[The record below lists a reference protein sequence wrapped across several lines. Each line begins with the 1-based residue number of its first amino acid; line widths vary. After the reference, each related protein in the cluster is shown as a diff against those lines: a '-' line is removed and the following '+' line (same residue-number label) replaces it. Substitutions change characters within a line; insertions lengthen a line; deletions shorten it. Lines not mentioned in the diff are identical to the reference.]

1 MPLKSL
7 QISLFLFVF
16 FSLQSFFCKADHYMG
31 GFFSYE
37 YLDNDTFLIR
47 LYTFTDTRGKDNDRD
62 SVNIN
67 YGDNNYGFLKRINT
81 PGENLNPF
89 TKINIYEGKYKYDNF
104 GIYQLTFADQFRLS
118 NIRNMTRG
126 MSTITHIYV
135 TSILPYENP
144 NTNCLNNSPVATAY
158 PNLNFKAGETAK
170 LNFGLWDKDG
180 DSLSYQL
187 VPIKARNGNM
197 ASGYFTPSNASI
209 NAQTGDFTFTN
220 MQRGDFG
227 FAILVKEY
235 RSKKVIAESIYDFT
249 IRTTDNY
256 LTQSTSTLN
265 TNQFNFTSNQT
276 NAVFTVET
284 QNANA
289 DSIWIDFKGS
299 IHKNNDIEYSID
311 TIEWNK
317 NNCKFTITIQYFD
330 ANEYSAYQNLIIRTH
345 FKIDTNLYFND
356 EAIHFTAPHNLLV
369 NCTISDISKVI
380 EVQPIIDT
388 FSPSKIIFSNE
399 GFWLNAGENTDNIS
413 IDLYD
418 IRGRLI
424 KRFENINPSVFK
436 VEVANLSAAL
446 YILVIYRDQ
455 NLENATVQKLIK
467 H

>member
-16 FSLQSFFCKADHYMG
+16 FSLQTFFCKADHYMG

-37 YLDNDTFLIR
+37 YLQNDSFLIR
-47 LYTFTDTRGKDNDRD
+47 LYTFTDTRGRDNDRD

-67 YGDNNYGFLKRINT
+67 YGDNKYGFLKRINT
-81 PGENLNPF
+81 PGEKLNPL
-89 TKINIYEGKYKYDNF
+89 TKINIYEGKYKYDKF
-104 GIYQLTFADQFRLS
+104 GIYQLTFLDQFRLS

-158 PNLNFKAGETAK
+158 PNLNFKTGETAK
-170 LNFGLWDKDG
+170 VNFGLWDKDG
-180 DSLSYQL
+180 DSLSYQI
-187 VPIKARNGNM
+187 VPMKARNGNT
-197 ASGYFTPSNASI
+197 APGYYTPSNASI
-209 NAQTGDFTFTN
+209 NAQTGDFTFSN

-227 FAILVKEY
+227 FAVLVKEY
-235 RSKKVIAESIYDFT
+235 RAKKVIAETIYDFT
-249 IRTTDNY
+249 IRVTDNHV
-256 LTQSTSTLN
+256 TQSSFIVN
-265 TNQFNFTSNQT
+265 NNQFNFLSNNSNST
-276 NAVFTVET
+276 FTVET
-284 QNANA
+284 QNTNA
-289 DSIWIDFKGS
+289 DSVWIDFKGS
-299 IHKNNDIEYSID
+299 IHQNNALQYTID

-317 NNCKFTITIQYFD
+317 NKCKFNITVNYTNNNQF
-330 ANEYSAYQNLIIRTH
+330 SAFQNLIIRTH

-356 EAIHFTAPHNLLV
+356 YPINFLVPHNLLS
-369 NCTISDISKVI
+369 NCTVSDIEKVI

-424 KRFENINPSVFK
+424 NRFENINPSVFK
-436 VEVANLSAAL
+436 VEVNNLSAAI

-467 H
+467 L

>member
-1 MPLKSL
+1 MFYKSL

-16 FSLQSFFCKADHYMG
+16 FSLQTFFCKADHYMG

-37 YLDNDTFLIR
+37 YLNNDTFLIR
-47 LYTFTDTRGKDNDRD
+47 LHTFTDTRGRDNDRD

-67 YGDNNYGFLKRINT
+67 YGDNNYGFLKRINS
-81 PGENLNPF
+81 PGEKLNPL
-89 TKINIYEGKYKYDNF
+89 TKINIYEGKYKYSKF

-144 NTNCLNNSPVATAY
+144 NINCLNNSPIATSY
-158 PNLNFKAGETAK
+158 PNLNFKTGETVK

-180 DSLSYQL
+180 DSLSYQI
-187 VPIKARNGNM
+187 VPLKARNGNT
-197 ASGYFTPSNASI
+197 APGYYTPSNASI
-209 NAQTGDFTFTN
+209 NEQTGDFTLSN
-220 MQRGDFG
+220 IQRGDFG

-235 RSKKVIAESIYDFT
+235 RSNKVIAESIYDFT
-249 IRTTDNY
+249 IRVTDNHVS
-256 LTQSTSTLN
+256 QSTYTTN
-265 TNQFNFTSNQT
+265 NNQFNFTSNNSNST
-276 NAVFTVET
+276 FTLET
-284 QNANA
+284 QNLNA

-299 IHKNNDIEYSID
+299 IIQNNSFTYTLD

-317 NNCKFTITIQYFD
+317 NKFIFNITVNYFD
-330 ANEYSAYQNLIIRTH
+330 NNELSAFQSLIIRTH
-345 FKIDTNLYFND
+345 FKVDTNFYYTDYPTHYL
-356 EAIHFTAPHNLLV
+356 APHNLSS
-369 NCTISDISKVI
+369 NCIVSEIKNVI
-380 EVQPIIDT
+380 ETQPIIDT

-399 GFWLNAGENTDNIS
+399 GFWMNAGENPDNIT
-413 IDLYD
+413 IDLFD

-436 VEVANLSAAL
+436 VEVSNLSAAM

-455 NLENATVQKLIK
+455 NFEKATVQKLIK
-467 H
+467 Q